1 MKYDKIK
8 ALLSLNKKNFTD
20 YANYMNVSKQQLSNK
35 KKSDSFK
42 ADELIK
48 LAEMTGTILA
58 FNDKTTGKPLIEFD
72 ISDLK
77 SE

>member
-58 FNDKTTGKPLIEFD
+58 FNDKNTGKPLIEFD